1 MRDVFAATYERNTS
15 GALMWAYCWRQW
27 CSTDHTRSKPISSAR
42 TACSTHSLITCRS
55 FWRVGSASWASK
67 IIENCTSAP
76 EGSSQPG
83 EDFGLRALGA
93 VEDAGEREEAV
104 EHAVVAADRRGH
116 ARLGEPPA
124 VRLALVT

>member
-27 CSTDHTRSKPISSAR
+27 CSTDHTRSKPISSAS

-104 EHAVVAADRRGH
+104 EHAIVTADRRGH
-116 ARLGEPPA
+116 TGLGEPPP
-124 VRLALVT
+124 V